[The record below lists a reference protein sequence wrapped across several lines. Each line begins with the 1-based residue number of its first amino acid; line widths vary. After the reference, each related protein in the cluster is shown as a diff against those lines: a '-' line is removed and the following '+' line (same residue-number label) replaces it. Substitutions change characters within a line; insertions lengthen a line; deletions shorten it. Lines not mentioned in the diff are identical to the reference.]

1 MTTTRLTTVE
11 LRKATD
17 TRAGF
22 WLQLATAAIMLA
34 AVTLLVIVGD
44 HADRALDQVLALA
57 VQPAGVLLPI
67 VGILLVTSEW
77 SQSTTLTTFALVP
90 QRSRV
95 VSAKLLASLA
105 LALAAFVIC
114 LALSLIATA
123 AVAGGVEGAW
133 HLPATMVLQMFVYL
147 AIAMVGGVA
156 FGAALLSSAP
166 AIVLSFVLPLGWSAI
181 ASIRFFNDAGEWL
194 DTTRTSEPLTEHALS
209 ATEWAQLGTSQAL
222 WLLLPLTIGLIRIAR
237 GEIRAA

>member
-1 MTTTRLTTVE
+1 MTPSFRRLTLVE
-11 LRKATD
+11 LRKMVD

-22 WLQLATAAIMLA
+22 WLQLLVAVITLA
-34 AVTLLVIVGD
+34 AVVVVCVV
-44 HADRALDQVLALA
+44 ADTDDATFQDLFTVAMTPGA
-57 VQPAGVLLPI
+57 VLLPI
-67 VGILLVTSEW
+67 VGILLVSSEW
-77 SQSTTLTTFALVP
+77 SQRTALITFTLVP
-90 QRSRV
+90 RRMRV
-95 VSAKLLASLA
+95 MSAKVAAGLSLG
-105 LALAAFVIC
+105 VIL
-114 LALSLIATA
+114 LALSLLVA
-123 AVAGGVEGAW
+123 AVATLVTGGEWTLGADIFGQIA
-133 HLPATMVLQMFVYL
+133 LLVLT
-147 AIAMVGGVA
+147 AMVTGIA
-156 FGAALLSSAP
+156 FGALFLSSAP